1 MLQILHNPRC
11 GKSRDCLAFTTD
23 SKAKIEIINYI
34 ENPLS
39 VDELKTLIKK
49 LKVKPIELVRKKEP
63 IWIEKYQGKS
73 LTNTQIIKALA
84 KHPIL
89 MQRPILIAGDKA
101 IIGREIDKLGNFL
114 ETFNKDL

>member
-11 GKSRDCLAFTTD
+11 EKSRDCLAFTRETN
-23 SKAKIEIINYI
+23 APFEIINYL

-39 VDELKTLIKK
+39 VDELKVMIKK
-49 LKVKPIELVRKKEP
+49 LKIKPIELVRQKET
-63 IWIEKYQGKS
+63 IWIEKYNGKK

-89 MQRPILIAGDKA
+89 MQRPIFIDGNRA
-101 IIGREIDKLGNFL
+101 IIGRDLEKLADV
-114 ETFNKDL
+114 FNKPLG

>member
-11 GKSRDCLAFTTD
+11 GKSRDCLIFVTENKTPF
-23 SKAKIEIINYI
+23 EIINYL

-49 LKVKPIELVRKKEP
+49 LKIKPIELVRQKED
-63 IWIEKYQGKS
+63 IWIEKYSDRK
-73 LTNTQIIKALA
+73 LTNAQIIKALA

-89 MQRPILIAGDKA
+89 MQRPIVIDGDKA
-101 IIGREIDKLGNFL
+101 IIGREIDKLEGFL
-114 ETFNKDL
+114 K